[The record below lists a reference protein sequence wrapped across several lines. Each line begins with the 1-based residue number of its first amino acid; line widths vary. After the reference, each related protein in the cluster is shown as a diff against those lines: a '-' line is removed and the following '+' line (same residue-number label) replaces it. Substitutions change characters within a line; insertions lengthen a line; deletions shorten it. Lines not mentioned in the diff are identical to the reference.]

1 MQPGP
6 YTPGEIAGSVPGRM
20 LRLSEFEDR
29 LSYLVDLQKLIGRIR
44 VDHAPRPHQDPV
56 RSRINPHHH
65 PRRRPARSLLRDR
78 HWNGRDTTRP
88 RLCRDPNDLGDPG
101 GREYGNRRDAR
112 RLSTETG
119 QQQNDHHRISR
130 NRCRC
135 RARLTGERARRHRA
149 RTHHDAPGATGPR
162 YFAIPMAT
170 SSTSSSGRASRAP
183 GDSCRISRSS
193 ILAKTQQWAR

>member
-6 YTPGEIAGSVPGRM
+6 YTPGEIADSVPGRM

-44 VDHAPRPHQDPV
+44 VDHAPRPHQDPL

-88 RLCRDPNDLGDPG
+88 VFAETRTTSEILAVASTATVAMLGD
-101 GREYGNRRDAR
+101 
-112 RLSTETG
+112 
-119 QQQNDHHRISR
+119 
-130 NRCRC
+130 
-135 RARLTGERARRHRA
+135 
-149 RTHHDAPGATGPR
+149 
-162 YFAIPMAT
+162 
-170 SSTSSSGRASRAP
+170 
-183 GDSCRISRSS
+183 
-193 ILAKTQQWAR
+193 